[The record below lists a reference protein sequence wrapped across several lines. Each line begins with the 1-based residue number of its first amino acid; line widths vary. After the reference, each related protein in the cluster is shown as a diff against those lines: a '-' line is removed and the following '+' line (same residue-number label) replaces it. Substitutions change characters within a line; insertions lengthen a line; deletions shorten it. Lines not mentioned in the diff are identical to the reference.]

1 MASVSAM
8 ETPTGQV
15 VPLDFASFNT
25 YAYVVLTFDKTH
37 LSVTAK
43 GFPIVRDPA
52 TLHNADTLQ
61 EYESRQ
67 AEEIFHFRVQAQ

>member
-1 MASVSAM
+1 MLVNNRLSAACYRTQTLASMMAKS
-8 ETPTGQV
+8 
-15 VPLDFASFNT
+15 L
-25 YAYVVLTFDKTH
+25 DKTH

-52 TLHNADTLQ
+52 TLHNADTLK
-61 EYESRQ
+61 EYESRK